1 MFSPRVIF
9 RFIYGSFYFVLCFLL
24 TLLLLIT
31 PGDTIYQAYSNNQ
44 PYNIWIIAATLV
56 LTLLIVS
63 FIYATR
69 LYLNKTILAS
79 IPKSW
84 VPIEKGDVN
93 KKVHEMITADLK
105 RSASIAYDARPRI
118 ETSLLGSDMGE
129 VLAEKQNSGS
139 SSAARKRFQLPT
151 LKKPATTEKETG
163 IALPPR
169 RPVWGEIEHYGWSSP
184 NSIDLPDLQ
193 YSTVLSELPNLI
205 EAKALTLAP
214 PDRSSPAHPPML
226 DADAVALL
234 QRPLSMSLRDYLGH
248 LAELGVISLNATTA
262 DFLSTYEYARFSTRP
277 ISNAQFREVMHLFAA
292 ILRGMRPLH
301 PAVLGPMDG
310 PSEVSDSDI
319 DNDAPMA
326 TNPTT
331 PRSLSR
337 SVTQST
343 QGSYIRREP
352 TVNARNSSAHT
363 WAQYR
368 TAPATPLGTLAGA
381 ISRSSS
387 LNSFAQTR
395 QAYGPRHFSSNA
407 SLRSRA
413 SGSSASGSI
422 IRLATRRDSTDLPYV
437 LSLRET
443 RTG

>member
-1 MFSPRVIF
+1 MFSPRAVF

-24 TLLLLIT
+24 AALLLVT

-56 LTLLIVS
+56 LVLLIVS

-84 VPIEKGDVN
+84 VPIEKGDVK

-105 RSASIAYDARPRI
+105 RSAAIAYDARPRA
-118 ETSLLGSDMGE
+118 ETNVLLSDMEE
-129 VLAEKQNSGS
+129 VLAEKQPTGGS
-139 SSAARKRFQLPT
+139 EAKKRFQLPS
-151 LKKPATTEKETG
+151 LRKPATTEKETG

-184 NSIDLPDLQ
+184 NSVDLPDLQ
-193 YSTVLSELPNLI
+193 YSTVISELPNLI

-214 PDRSSPAHPPML
+214 PDPTSTAQPPLL
-226 DADAVALL
+226 DSDAVALL
-234 QRPLSMSLRDYLGH
+234 QRPLPMSLRDYIGH
-248 LAELGVISLNATTA
+248 LAELGVISLNATTT

-277 ISNAQFREVMHLFAA
+277 ISNAQFRELMHLFAA
-292 ILRGMRPLH
+292 ILRGMRSLD
-301 PAVLGPMDG
+301 PAVLGPVGESSDG
-310 PSEVSDSDI
+310 SESDI
-319 DNDAPMA
+319 DNDAPMV

-331 PRSLSR
+331 PRSNLSR
-337 SVTQST
+337 SATQST
-343 QGSYIRREP
+343 QGSFNRRAP
-352 TVNARNSSAHT
+352 TVDARNSSANT
-363 WAQYR
+363 WLQYR
-368 TAPATPLGTLAGA
+368 TAPATPMGTLAGA

-387 LNSFAQTR
+387 INSFAQTR
-395 QAYGPRHFSSNA
+395 AAFGPSHFSSNV
-407 SLRSRA
+407 SLRSKA
-413 SGSSASGSI
+413 SGSSTSGSV
-422 IRLATRRDSTDLPYV
+422 IRLATRTDSTDLPYI

-443 RTG
+443 R

>member
-1 MFSPRVIF
+1 MFSPRAIF

-24 TLLLLIT
+24 TILLLVT
-31 PGDTIYQAYSNNQ
+31 PSDTIYQAYSNNQ
-44 PYNIWIIAATLV
+44 PYNIWIIAAALV

-93 KKVHEMITADLK
+93 KKVYEMITADLK
-105 RSASIAYDARPRI
+105 RSAAIAYDARPRI
-118 ETSLLGSDMGE
+118 ETNLLGSDMEE
-129 VLAEKQNSGS
+129 VLVEKQNSGG
-139 SSAARKRFQLPT
+139 SAARKRFQLPT

-214 PDRSSPAHPPML
+214 PDPSSPAQPPML

-234 QRPLSMSLRDYLGH
+234 QRPLPMSLRDYLGH
-248 LAELGVISLNATTA
+248 LAELGVISLNATTT
-262 DFLSTYEYARFSTRP
+262 DFLSTYEYARFSTRL
-277 ISNAQFREVMHLFAA
+277 ISNAQFRELMHLFAA
-292 ILRGMRPLH
+292 ILRGMRPLD
-301 PAVLGPMDG
+301 PAVLGPLGG
-310 PSEVSDSDI
+310 PSEASDSDI

-337 SVTQST
+337 SATQST

-352 TVNARNSSAHT
+352 TANARNSSANT

-387 LNSFAQTR
+387 INSFAQTR
-395 QAYGPRHFSSNA
+395 QAYGPSHFSSNA
-407 SLRSRA
+407 SLRSRT
-413 SGSSASGSI
+413 SGSSASGSV
-422 IRLATRRDSTDLPYV
+422 IRLATRTDSTDLPYI

-443 RTG
+443 RTS

>member
-1 MFSPRVIF
+1 MFSPRAIF

-24 TLLLLIT
+24 ALLLLVT

-44 PYNIWIIAATLV
+44 PYNIWIIAAALV
-56 LTLLIVS
+56 LTTLIVS

-79 IPKSW
+79 IPKPW

-105 RSASIAYDARPRI
+105 RSAAIAYDARPRI
-118 ETSLLGSDMGE
+118 ETNLLGGDMEE
-129 VLAEKQNSGS
+129 VLVEKQNSGG
-139 SSAARKRFQLPT
+139 SAARKRFQLPT

-184 NSIDLPDLQ
+184 NSLDLPDLQ

-214 PDRSSPAHPPML
+214 PDPTSPSQPPML

-234 QRPLSMSLRDYLGH
+234 QRPLPMSLRDYLGH

-262 DFLSTYEYARFSTRP
+262 DFLSTYEHARFSTRA
-277 ISNAQFREVMHLFAA
+277 ISNAQFRELMHLFAA
-292 ILRGMRPLH
+292 ILRGMRPLD
-301 PAVLGPMDG
+301 PAVLGPLDE
-310 PSEVSDSDI
+310 PSEGSESDI
-319 DNDAPMA
+319 DNDAPIA

-337 SVTQST
+337 SATQST
-343 QGSYIRREP
+343 QGSYNRRTP
-352 TVNARNSSAHT
+352 TVNARNSSANT

-368 TAPATPLGTLAGA
+368 TAPATPLGTLRGA

-387 LNSFAQTR
+387 MNSFAQTR
-395 QAYGPRHFSSNA
+395 PAYGPNHSSSSV

-413 SGSSASGSI
+413 SGSSASGSV
-422 IRLATRRDSTDLPYV
+422 IRLATRTDSTDLPYI

-443 RTG
+443 RAS

>member
-1 MFSPRVIF
+1 MFSPRAIF

-24 TLLLLIT
+24 VLLLLIT

-44 PYNIWIIAATLV
+44 PYNIWIIAAALV

-63 FIYATR
+63 FVYATR

-79 IPKSW
+79 IPKAW

-93 KKVHEMITADLK
+93 KKVYEMITADLK
-105 RSASIAYDARPRI
+105 RSAAIAYDARPRI
-118 ETSLLGSDMGE
+118 ETSLLGGDMEE
-129 VLAEKQNSGS
+129 VLAEKRNSG

-169 RPVWGEIEHYGWSSP
+169 RPVWGEIEHYGWASP

-214 PDRSSPAHPPML
+214 PDPTSPTNPPML

-234 QRPLSMSLRDYLGH
+234 QRPLPMSLRDYLGH
-248 LAELGVISLNATTA
+248 LAELGVISLDATTA

-292 ILRGMRPLH
+292 ILRGMRPLD
-301 PAVLGPMDG
+301 PAVLWPMDD

-337 SVTQST
+337 SATQST
-343 QGSYIRREP
+343 QGSYNRRGP
-352 TVNARNSSAHT
+352 RLNARNSSANT

-395 QAYGPRHFSSNA
+395 QAYGPRQFSSSA

-413 SGSSASGSI
+413 SGSSASGSV
-422 IRLATRRDSTDLPYV
+422 IRLATRTDSSDLPYI

>member
-1 MFSPRVIF
+1 MFSPRAIF

-24 TLLLLIT
+24 TILLLIT
-31 PGDTIYQAYSNNQ
+31 PSDTIYQAYSNNQ
-44 PYNIWIIAATLV
+44 PYNIWIIAAALV

-79 IPKSW
+79 IPKPW

-105 RSASIAYDARPRI
+105 RSAAIAYDARPRI
-118 ETSLLGSDMGE
+118 ETSLLGSDMEE
-129 VLAEKQNSGS
+129 VLAEKQNSG

-214 PDRSSPAHPPML
+214 PDPSSLAQPSML

-234 QRPLSMSLRDYLGH
+234 QRPLPMSLRDYLGH
-248 LAELGVISLNATTA
+248 LAELGVISLNSTTA
-262 DFLSTYEYARFSTRP
+262 DFLSTYEYARYSTRL
-277 ISNAQFREVMHLFAA
+277 ISNAQFRELMHLFAA
-292 ILRGMRPLH
+292 ILRGMRPLD
-301 PAVLGPMDG
+301 PAVLGPLDG
-310 PSEVSDSDI
+310 PSEGSDSDI

-337 SVTQST
+337 STTQST
-343 QGSYIRREP
+343 QGSYTRREP
-352 TVNARNSSAHT
+352 TVNARNSSANT

-395 QAYGPRHFSSNA
+395 QAYGPSHSSSNA

-413 SGSSASGSI
+413 SGSSASGSV
-422 IRLATRRDSTDLPYV
+422 IRLATRTDSTDLPYI

-443 RTG
+443 RTS

>member
-1 MFSPRVIF
+1 MFSPRAVF

-24 TLLLLIT
+24 AILLLVT

-44 PYNIWIIAATLV
+44 PYNIWIIAAALV

-79 IPKSW
+79 IPKPW
-84 VPIEKGDVN
+84 VPIEKGDVK

-105 RSASIAYDARPRI
+105 RSAAIAYDARPRA
-118 ETSLLGSDMGE
+118 ETNMLGSDTEE
-129 VLAEKQNSGS
+129 VFAEKQHSGG
-139 SSAARKRFQLPT
+139 SAARKRFQLPS

-184 NSIDLPDLQ
+184 NSLDLPDLQ

-214 PDRSSPAHPPML
+214 SDPTSAARTPLL
-226 DADAVALL
+226 DPDAVALL
-234 QRPLSMSLRDYLGH
+234 QRPVPMGLRDYLGH

-262 DFLSTYEYARFSTRP
+262 NFISTYEYARFSTRP
-277 ISNAQFREVMHLFAA
+277 ISNARFRELMHLFAG
-292 ILRGMRPLH
+292 ILRGMRPLDS
-301 PAVLGPMDG
+301 AVLEPMDG
-310 PSEVSDSDI
+310 PSEGSESDI

-337 SVTQST
+337 SATQST
-343 QGSYIRREP
+343 QGSYIRRAP
-352 TVNARNSSAHT
+352 TTDARNSSANT
-363 WAQYR
+363 WLQYR
-368 TAPATPLGTLAGA
+368 TAPATPRGTLAGA

-387 LNSFAQTR
+387 LNSFSQTR
-395 QAYGPRHFSSNA
+395 PAYGPSQSTSSA

-413 SGSSASGSI
+413 SGSSASGSV
-422 IRLATRRDSTDLPYV
+422 IRLATRTDSSDLPYI
-437 LSLRET
+437 LTLRET
-443 RTG
+443 RTR

>member
-1 MFSPRVIF
+1 MFSPRAIF

-93 KKVHEMITADLK
+93 KKVYDMITADLK
-105 RSASIAYDARPRI
+105 RSAAIAYDARPRI
-118 ETSLLGSDMGE
+118 ETSLAGGGMEE
-129 VLAEKQNSGS
+129 VVAEKQNSGGS
-139 SSAARKRFQLPT
+139 SARKRFQLPT

-169 RPVWGEIEHYGWSSP
+169 RPVWGEIEHYGWASP
-184 NSIDLPDLQ
+184 NSTDLPDLQ
-193 YSTVLSELPNLI
+193 YDTVLSELPNLI

-214 PDRSSPAHPPML
+214 PDPSSLTHPPML
-226 DADAVALL
+226 DSDAVALL
-234 QRPLSMSLRDYLGH
+234 QRPLPMSLRDYLGH

-292 ILRGMRPLH
+292 ILRGMRPLD

-310 PSEVSDSDI
+310 PSEVSESDI

-337 SVTQST
+337 SATQST
-343 QGSYIRREP
+343 QGSYKRRGP
-352 TVNARNSSAHT
+352 TLNARNSSANT

-381 ISRSSS
+381 VSRSSS

-395 QAYGPRHFSSNA
+395 QAYGPRHFSSST

-413 SGSSASGSI
+413 SGSSGSGSV
-422 IRLATRRDSTDLPYV
+422 IRLATRTDSTDLPYI
-437 LSLRET
+437 LSLRDT
-443 RTG
+443 RAS

>member
-1 MFSPRVIF
+1 MFSPRAIF

-24 TLLLLIT
+24 TILLLVT
-31 PGDTIYQAYSNNQ
+31 PGDTIYQAFSNNQ
-44 PYNIWIIAATLV
+44 PYNIWIIAAALV

-79 IPKSW
+79 IPKPW

-93 KKVHEMITADLK
+93 KKVYEMITADLK
-105 RSASIAYDARPRI
+105 RSAAIAYDARPRI
-118 ETSLLGSDMGE
+118 ETNLSGSDMEE
-129 VLAEKQNSGS
+129 VLVEKQNSG

-214 PDRSSPAHPPML
+214 PDPSSPAQPPLL

-234 QRPLSMSLRDYLGH
+234 QRPLPMSLRDYLSY
-248 LAELGVISLNATTA
+248 LAELGVISLNSTTA
-262 DFLSTYEYARFSTRP
+262 DFLSTYEYARFSTRL
-277 ISNAQFREVMHLFAA
+277 ISNAQFRELMHLFAA
-292 ILRGMRPLH
+292 ILRGMRPFD
-301 PAVLGPMDG
+301 PAVLGSMDG
-310 PSEVSDSDI
+310 PGEDSDSDI
-319 DNDAPMA
+319 DNDAPMV

-337 SVTQST
+337 SATQST
-343 QGSYIRREP
+343 QGSYNRREP
-352 TVNARNSSAHT
+352 TANARNSSANT

-395 QAYGPRHFSSNA
+395 LAYGPGHSSSNA
-407 SLRSRA
+407 SLRSGV
-413 SGSSASGSI
+413 SGSSTSGSV
-422 IRLATRRDSTDLPYV
+422 IRLATRTDSTDLPYI

-443 RTG
+443 RTR